1 MFEWFELLKVQSVA
15 AATRGWQVRT
25 LPGGKSIMEIIAS
38 VNTILLWS
46 ASLIAE
52 HVCTSIFRTL
62 TTCINK
68 VWSQTSELWLKTTYG
83 TNSRCGS
90 ALYMWIICL
99 LPWPTRLR
107 IQPPYVCSPQRKP
120 KHLGAYGLCWVLTT
134 CICIGCQLAKSSIV
148 RYGILP
154 VLTLRATLTK
164 SISHEPNQF
173 ANIDRTPRIHGPNM
187 QSSNSKHVHLSKVQ
201 AGLLFSP
208 IWQLSKMMY
217 KVSLRSLYS
226 TFI

>member
-1 MFEWFELLKVQSVA
+1 MA

-25 LPGGKSIMEIIAS
+25 LPSGKSVMEIIAS

-46 ASLIAE
+46 ALLDRWTCVHKYLQNSDYMHKQGVKSDMWAGAENHIRNKLTLRQRSLHVDHLSVIVTYAAE
-52 HVCTSIFRTL
+52 NSTSICVQS
-62 TTCINK
+62 TT
-68 VWSQTSELWLKTTYG
+68 KTKTFG
-83 TNSRCGS
+83 
-90 ALYMWIICL
+90 
-99 LPWPTRLR
+99 
-107 IQPPYVCSPQRKP
+107 
-120 KHLGAYGLCWVLTT
+120 GAYGLCWVLTT

-208 IWQLSKMMY
+208 IWQLSKMLY

>member
-1 MFEWFELLKVQSVA
+1 MFVTKVQSVA

-25 LPGGKSIMEIIAS
+25 LPGGKS
-38 VNTILLWS
+38 V
-46 ASLIAE
+46 E

-68 VWSQTSELWLKTTYG
+68 VWSQTCELGLKTTYG

-99 LPWPTRLR
+99 LPWPTGLR

-154 VLTLRATLTK
+154 GLTLRATLTK

-208 IWQLSKMMY
+208 IWQLSKILY